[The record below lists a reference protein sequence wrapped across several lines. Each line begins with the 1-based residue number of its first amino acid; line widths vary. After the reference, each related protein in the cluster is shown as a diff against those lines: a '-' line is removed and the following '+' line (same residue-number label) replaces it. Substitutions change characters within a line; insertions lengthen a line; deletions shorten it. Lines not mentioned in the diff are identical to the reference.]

1 MTTRRSG
8 LGCRETSG
16 PPEKSHGA
24 LLSVGC
30 PLHESGER
38 IREHTRCG
46 CTQFD
51 WVAEVGQTHR
61 ASSSPGG
68 RKTCWRTRALA
79 RKKSVAPL
87 TRGADGQKAKRCAC
101 VRFPTSF
108 LAYDLRVSACRLSIR
123 QKAFSGFCPSCS
135 YRRDEAGSSGFQVNT
150 TSAAYGRKAAK
161 LMLDSAS
168 GGFGFRLGRAWE

>member
-1 MTTRRSG
+1 M
-8 LGCRETSG
+8 
-16 PPEKSHGA
+16 
-24 LLSVGC
+24 
-30 PLHESGER
+30 
-38 IREHTRCG
+38 
-46 CTQFD
+46 
-51 WVAEVGQTHR
+51 AEVGQTHH

-68 RKTCWRTRALA
+68 YQDLLENEGASQEEVRSLTDAGREWAEGESVRA
-79 RKKSVAPL
+79 RKVSN
-87 TRGADGQKAKRCAC
+87 
-101 VRFPTSF
+101 SF
-108 LAYDLRVSACRLSIR
+108 LACDLRVSACRLSIR